1 LAAFLQL
8 KPRLIQLLRPFRL
21 ASQRIQ
27 AIVEAQQN
35 GDHNMGHIY
44 ANLQLGNPRDSDI
57 APMQVRALADTG
69 ALMLCIPEHLAL
81 QLQLETVELREVT
94 LADGRC
100 VEVPYVGPVS
110 VGFDKRR
117 CFTGALVLGEE
128 VLLGAVPMEDMD
140 LVLNPARQSVTVNPA
155 SPNMPHSR
163 VKRQQPHAVAAA
175 V

>member
-1 LAAFLQL
+1 
-8 KPRLIQLLRPFRL
+8 
-21 ASQRIQ
+21 
-27 AIVEAQQN
+27 
-35 GDHNMGHIY
+35 MGHIY
-44 ANLQLGNPRDSDI
+44 AQLNLANPRDAGI
-57 APMQVRALADTG
+57 APMQVCALADTG

-110 VGFDKRR
+110 VGFGKRR

-163 VKRQQPHAVAAA
+163 VKRHGTRSVRGKLTEIDAPQRTELAHCHL
-175 V
+175 